1 MAKTK
6 FPHIDIDRMICA
18 LRWLPLLLTPILA
31 YIGSQTLG
39 EIDLTLVLVLVIGG
53 LVYNAVATAMVYFG
67 FFPTAAAWTFLILDV
82 ILSIGFLVATS
93 FAPCALFTFGLFS
106 VLEAALRL
114 DLTAALAGAIIITF
128 TDGLGLALTA
138 ATISLDTFW
147 PAILGLTTLSL
158 TAGAAGVLIE
168 QIRQTVARARDEELL
183 ALQRS
188 NERAQAIY
196 KMSSAL
202 SANLDYEQ
210 TMDATLEISLMGL
223 QELGLP
229 EESLIGIM
237 LLYGGEGLY
246 VATERHLQRGDKT
259 RVVPGQEGIIAQVIS
274 EGKAAIGRNLFRD
287 PELSQFVSLRPC
299 RSVIV
304 VPLKVGLDLYGVE
317 LVATT
322 LAGVFG
328 EEHKEMVSSV
338 CTQAVVAL
346 QNAQLYLDLRQE
358 RDNILDQHEEA
369 RAQLARDL
377 HDGPTQSISAI
388 AMRLN
393 YVKSLLHRDPPR
405 VRKELDEL
413 EALAR
418 RTTRE
423 IRTMLFTLRPKIL
436 ETQGLVAAVKQYV
449 DKVQEDADFK
459 IHLQAVELGDALDV
473 NAQTVAFNII
483 EEAMNNIKK
492 HAHCQNVGIR
502 LALKSDVFITQIQ
515 DDGEGFD
522 VEATLASYDQ
532 RGSLGLLNLY
542 ERAQLVEGKTEIVS
556 APGKGTTVTLMIPL
570 KK

>member
-82 ILSIGFLVATS
+82 
-93 FAPCALFTFGLFS
+93 LFS

-246 VATERHLQRGDKT
+246 VATERHLQREDKT